1 MEKALSG
8 KIHSETPQFCQG
20 EVHVV
25 RIRKAEEKKVK
36 AAKTAKA
43 SKEVVTSEDAK
54 ANHLVPRIL
63 IYVLGILLL
72 AFGVV
77 LNTRCNMGASTIN
90 CIPFVFS
97 EAFHITLG
105 QGCMILYLI
114 DVAIQ
119 VVVFRK
125 LTVRMVLQI
134 PLSLVV
140 GALVDA
146 YDQLIST
153 GVLWF
158 FQSPDLAMAIVMM
171 FLGIIFTGV
180 GVSFI
185 MNMDF
190 VPNPPDGCTQAVCK
204 LTGLP
209 FGKAKW
215 LNDAIRLVFACAL
228 GLLMLGQIIGVG
240 TGTVLC
246 VFMIGNICGFMD
258 NHCAKLFHKVYN
270 PMGIVD

>member
-1 MEKALSG
+1 MNK
-8 KIHSETPQFCQG
+8 KTV
-20 EVHVV
+20 VH
-25 RIRKAEEKKVK
+25 AESKVH
-36 AAKTAKA
+36 
-43 SKEVVTSEDAK
+43 TSEDAK
-54 ANHLVPRIL
+54 INLLPPRIL
-63 IYVLGILLL
+63 IYVCGILLL

-77 LNTRCNMGASTIN
+77 LNTRCDMGASTIN

-114 DVAIQ
+114 DVVIQ
-119 VVVFRK
+119 IIVFRK
-125 LTVRMVLQI
+125 FTIRMALQI
-134 PLSLVV
+134 PLSFVV
-140 GALVDA
+140 GALVDM
-146 YDQLIST
+146 YDQLINA

-158 FQSPDLAMAIVMM
+158 FQNPDLVMAIVMM

-180 GVSFI
+180 GVSMV
-185 MNMDF
+185 MNMNF

-240 TGTVLC
+240 IGTVLC

-258 NHCAKLFHKVYN
+258 DHCGWLYRKVYN
-270 PMGIVD
+270 PMGVVD